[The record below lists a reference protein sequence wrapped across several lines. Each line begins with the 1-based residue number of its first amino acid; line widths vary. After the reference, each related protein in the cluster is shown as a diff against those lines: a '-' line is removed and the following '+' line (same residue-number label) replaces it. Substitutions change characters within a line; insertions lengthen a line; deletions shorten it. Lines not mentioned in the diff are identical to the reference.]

1 MHRITASST
10 LTISYTVHDTWTE
23 AFIGTRHLVYE
34 LLPEPSKKPSTEAR
48 TLSQLAL
55 IGANQLM
62 EIALFR
68 LLLPYTRST
77 GRLSN
82 LTESLLKEATY
93 AVMLNRWVPAAVGV
107 PVNISAEPLVS
118 TEALRRKRND
128 TIHKTSAPVSVAM
141 ARSALATAVAG
152 SKSLYAHFSQP
163 FPYDGFLVRW
173 QLPEEQLFSAL
184 PTQ

>member
-1 MHRITASST
+1 MNRRTASAS
-10 LTISYTVHDTWTE
+10 LSVSYTVHDSWTE
-23 AFIGTRHLVYE
+23 SYVGTRHLVYE
-34 LLPEPSKKPSTEAR
+34 VLPEPSRKPSTEAG

-68 LLLPYTRST
+68 LLLPYTRSS
-77 GRLSN
+77 GRVSN

-93 AVMLNRWVPAAVGV
+93 AVMLSRWVPAAVGV
-107 PVNISAEPLVS
+107 SVSVSAEPFIS

-128 TIHKTSAPVSVAM
+128 AIHKTSAPVSVAM

-163 FPYDGFLVRW
+163 FPYDRFLVQW
-173 QLPEEQLFSAL
+173 PLPEEQLFSAL
-184 PTQ
+184 YS